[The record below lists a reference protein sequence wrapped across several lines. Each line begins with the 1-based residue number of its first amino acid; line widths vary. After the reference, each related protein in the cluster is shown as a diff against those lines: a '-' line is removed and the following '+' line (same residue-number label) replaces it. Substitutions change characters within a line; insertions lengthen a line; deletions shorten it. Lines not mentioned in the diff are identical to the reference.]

1 MASSFAPIL
10 VFVHTREKHFKNLIN
25 SLLTCKES
33 ESTELFISSDFYRND
48 HEKKSVE
55 SIRSY
60 IDSIK
65 GFKKINRI
73 YFDKNVG
80 VEFASQ
86 FSINKVLEN
95 HESIIISEDDNLVSP
110 LFLLYMNKMLD
121 YYNNN
126 KSVFSISGFS
136 SKILMRNYNYQK
148 DELYAS
154 NICNVWGWGT
164 WKDRYEKYIEF
175 RNSDKLYETLKND
188 LKNKSF
194 NNKLKKVSITML
206 NNIYLSMYDNNIP
219 SFDYLIG
226 YYCTKYD
233 YLNINNSNT
242 YVLNFGHDGSGLNN
256 LKNTRISNRMQEVD
270 FASGIP
276 ETIPSPEL
284 RNDYIYK
291 YESSLMSIIKYF
303 LIKLRIFKLLKFTYR
318 KISN

>member
-33 ESTELFISSDFYRND
+33 ESTELFISSDSYRND
-48 HEKKSVE
+48 HEKRSVE

-154 NICNVWGWGT
+154 NICNVWDGKL
-164 WKDRYEKYIEF
+164 KDRYEKYIEF
-175 RNSDKLYETLKND
+175 RNSDKLYETLIND